1 MRLAGYL
8 CVKEIIL
15 IYTRT
20 STLWLITIMG
30 IIMNIHIIG
39 AGSLGLLYAGK
50 LADSG
55 CRVTLWCRSEEQ
67 ADKLRASGITIEEPG
82 RQEVVDAHAL
92 GQLMVILCR
101 VGWRGR
107 CGLSFPHAQRQG
119 IEEMATEML
128 ALFGQDHRRLLCFQN
143 GTGHLERL
151 QGLPPMWTLYSAIT
165 TEGAKRTSG
174 VSVLH
179 AGHGTTTIGKMKPA
193 GSPIE
198 AFSQEDHENK
208 LVKQLNRAGFEA
220 FCRMK
225 WMR

>member
-1 MRLAGYL
+1 
-8 CVKEIIL
+8 
-15 IYTRT
+15 
-20 STLWLITIMG
+20 
-30 IIMNIHIIG
+30 MNIHIIG

-82 RQEVVDAHAL
+82 RQQVVDAHAL
-92 GQLMVILCR
+92 SVSSWSSFAESGGRADADYLFLMLKRQRDRRDGNGDAGSIWARSPQTPMFSERYRPFGATSGPAADVDALRCHYDGRGQ
-101 VGWRGR
+101 
-107 CGLSFPHAQRQG
+107 AYK
-119 IEEMATEML
+119 
-128 ALFGQDHRRLLCFQN
+128 RRLRFARRSRNDDNRQN
-143 GTGHLERL
+143 ETCREPNR
-151 QGLPPMWTLYSAIT
+151 
-165 TEGAKRTSG
+165 
-174 VSVLH
+174 
-179 AGHGTTTIGKMKPA
+179 
-193 GSPIE
+193 